1 MSGGHVLWTCRRTSG
16 VVARIVLAESGLP
29 HETRFVDLRAGEHRA
44 EPYLA
49 VNAKGEVPALALPD
63 GSVLTE
69 GPAIHLYAARAMPGA
84 RLMPEEAVAFA
95 HGVEWLCWCAWTLG
109 TAVQPAFMPGKFT
122 AGGEGAEGAVR
133 SAAQMRLT
141 QAAAVADRALAGKDT
156 LLGTAEPTLADYYLA
171 VITIFSAALGANLAG
186 LAALARHRAMIA
198 ARPRVAAILADEGLG
213 G

>member
-84 RLMPEEAVAFA
+84 RLMP
-95 HGVEWLCWCAWTLG
+95 CCSAWRCTSSAL
-109 TAVQPAFMPGKFT
+109 T
-122 AGGEGAEGAVR
+122 AGG
-133 SAAQMRLT
+133 SST
-141 QAAAVADRALAGKDT
+141 
-156 LLGTAEPTLADYYLA
+156 
-171 VITIFSAALGANLAG
+171 
-186 LAALARHRAMIA
+186 HRK
-198 ARPRVAAILADEGLG
+198 
-213 G
+213 